1 MNVYEGVY
9 MKACLYASSMHTYA
23 CTYVCTYI
31 YRYTTL
37 YYIHYPILDVSVNM
51 LPCFRY
57 IIPDTLP

>member
-1 MNVYEGVY
+1 MT
-9 MKACLYASSMHTYA
+9 ACLYASSMHTYA